1 MMTIGVPVI
10 GALMG
15 WIAAALMRSS
25 GLSRWSSIGIGVL
38 GAMIG
43 FVVLSLL
50 EVPLPPLLVRLL
62 GPWAGAA
69 IFLAIT
75 YAAHAH
81 SFPRRQ
87 PSQFRAGADEDQA

>member
-1 MMTIGVPVI
+1 MI

-15 WIAAALMRSS
+15 WIAAGLMRRS
-25 GLSRWSSIGIGVL
+25 GLSRWSSVGIGVL
-38 GAMIG
+38 GALIG
-43 FVVLSLL
+43 SVVLSVFQL
-50 EVPLPPLLVRLL
+50 PLPWLLAQLRGPL
-62 GPWAGAA
+62 AGAF

-87 PSQFRAGADEDQA
+87 P

>member
-1 MMTIGVPVI
+1 MMAIGVPVI

-15 WIAAALMRSS
+15 WIAAGLMRRS

-43 FVVLSLL
+43 FVVVSLL
-50 EVPLPPLLVRLL
+50 RLPAPWLFVGLL
-62 GPWAGAA
+62 GSAGGAA

-87 PSQFRAGADEDQA
+87 P

>member
-1 MMTIGVPVI
+1 MILARFLPVLFLMTAIGVPVI

-15 WIAAALMRSS
+15 WIAAGLMRSS
-25 GLSRWSSIGIGVL
+25 GLSRWSSVGIGVL
-38 GAMIG
+38 GALIG
-43 FVVLSLL
+43 SVVLSVFQL
-50 EVPLPPLLVRLL
+50 PLPWLLAQML
-62 GPWAGAA
+62 GALAGAT

-87 PSQFRAGADEDQA
+87 P